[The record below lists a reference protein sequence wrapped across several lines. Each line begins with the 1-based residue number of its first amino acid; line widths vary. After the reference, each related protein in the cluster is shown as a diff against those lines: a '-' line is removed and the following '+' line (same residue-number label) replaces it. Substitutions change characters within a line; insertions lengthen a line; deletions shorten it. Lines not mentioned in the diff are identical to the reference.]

1 MSGSWQEPEKK
12 RGTYLK
18 CALYSLRMGDKG
30 KSSQFCKQIQAEA
43 LDVRKSEVL
52 GHLSFREQK
61 YGDAVKYFGKILHK
75 QKEFDLCEPDSFRI
89 YGQTLYELKKY
100 DEAIPILQKGFERI
114 KSDDP
119 TTARRLVLLG
129 KCHIELKQ
137 FVKGAETIEMACALP
152 GRTANELLMKH
163 RSSTLSPGSLK
174 RPCRAS
180 IRSLERK
187 TFLVGGCAA
196 ATEFHSNVQINRP
209 ANSCG
214 ESKQ

>member
-1 MSGSWQEPEKK
+1 MVQLHDRYRRVFDSMRQGPEVFEDIAESYGAMNSIRVRSKSMSGSWQEPEKK

-119 TTARRLVLLG
+119 TTSAPSWYCLENATSNSSSREGGR
-129 KCHIELKQ
+129 
-137 FVKGAETIEMACALP
+137 TIEMAMRFAGEEQL
-152 GRTANELLMKH
+152 T
-163 RSSTLSPGSLK
+163 S
-174 RPCRAS
+174 
-180 IRSLERK
+180 
-187 TFLVGGCAA
+187 FL
-196 ATEFHSNVQINRP
+196 
-209 ANSCG
+209 
-214 ESKQ
+214 